1 MVAETHYARRNGI
14 HVAYQ
19 VSGSG
24 AFDVVLV
31 SLWFSHLEARWEV
44 PGFDHFLHRLG
55 SFSRLISFD
64 KYGIGLSD
72 PAPPG
77 SLPPLEDWM
86 DDVRAVMDA
95 AGSERAALFGAGDGG
110 MMAATFAATYPQRV
124 TALILANSTA
134 RMSSA
139 PDYPIGMTPERVEMI
154 TSVTEQTWGRPD
166 ILTLTNPSLADDE
179 VGREAYARFLRM
191 AASPS
196 TAEAVVKLLFEIDV
210 RHVLSAIQAPTLVIH
225 RKDNVVVSIDNARYL
240 AEHIT
245 NARFVEVPGADY
257 GLGIGDVD
265 AVIDEAEEFLTGARG
280 QVDVNRMLATVLFTD
295 IVSST
300 ERAAAVGDSRWKE
313 LLDAHHEIARRQIS
327 RYQGQL
333 VKSTG
338 DGILA
343 TFDGPARAILAAT
356 AIRDATHRLGIEIR
370 AGLHTGE
377 IQRHA
382 DDVLGLGVH
391 IAARVQA
398 AAEPGEVLA
407 SRTVK
412 DHVAGSC
419 VRFKDRGT
427 HRLEGVPEEWQLF
440 GVVAT

>member
-1 MVAETHYARRNGI
+1 MFAETHYARRDGI
-14 HVAYQ
+14 HIAYQ

-24 AFDVVLV
+24 TLDVVLI
-31 SLWFSHLEARWEV
+31 SLWFSHVEARWEV

-72 PAPPG
+72 PAPTG

-95 AGSERAALFGAGDGG
+95 AGSERAALFGAADGG
-110 MMAATFAATYPQRV
+110 MMAATFAATYPERV
-124 TALILANSTA
+124 SALILANSTA
-134 RMSSA
+134 RMSWA
-139 PDYPIGMTPERVEMI
+139 PDYPIGIPPERAEVI
-154 TSVTEQTWGRPD
+154 ASVTEETWGRPD
-166 ILTLTNPSLADDE
+166 LLTLTNPSLGEDQAA
-179 VGREAYARFLRM
+179 REAYARLMRM

-196 TAEAVVKLLFEIDV
+196 TADAVVRLLLEIDV
-210 RHVLSAIQAPTLVIH
+210 RHVLPAIQAPTLVIH
-225 RKDNVVVSIDNARYL
+225 RTDNVLLSLDHGRYL
-240 AEHIT
+240 AEHIP
-245 NARFVEVPGADY
+245 NAHLVEVPGADY

-265 AVIDEAEEFLTGARG
+265 SVLDEVEEFLTGVRG
-280 QVDVNRMLATVLFTD
+280 QVDVNRMLATVMFTD

-313 LLDAHHEIARRQIS
+313 LLEAHHEIARRQIS

-338 DGILA
+338 DGVLA

-377 IQRHA
+377 IQRHG

-398 AAEPGEVLA
+398 EAEPGEVLA

-412 DHVAGSC
+412 DLVAGSG
-419 VRFKDRGT
+419 VRFRDRGT
-427 HRLEGVPEEWQLF
+427 HHLEGVPEDWQLF
-440 GVVAT
+440 EVVAT

>member
-1 MVAETHYARRNGI
+1 
-14 HVAYQ
+14 
-19 VSGSG
+19 
-24 AFDVVLV
+24 
-31 SLWFSHLEARWEV
+31 
-44 PGFDHFLHRLG
+44 
-55 SFSRLISFD
+55 
-64 KYGIGLSD
+64 
-72 PAPPG
+72 
-77 SLPPLEDWM
+77 
-86 DDVRAVMDA
+86 
-95 AGSERAALFGAGDGG
+95 
-110 MMAATFAATYPQRV
+110 
-124 TALILANSTA
+124 
-134 RMSSA
+134 
-139 PDYPIGMTPERVEMI
+139 MTPERVEMI

-412 DHVAGSC
+412 DLVAGSG

-440 GVVAT
+440 GVIAT

>member
-1 MVAETHYARRNGI
+1 MVPEIRYARRDGI

-19 VSGSG
+19 ISGSG
-24 AFDVVLV
+24 SVDLVLV

-44 PGFDHFLHRLG
+44 PGFDHLLHRLG

-72 PAPPG
+72 PAPAG
-77 SLPPLEDWM
+77 ALPPLDDWM

-95 AGSERAALFGAGDGG
+95 AGSERATLFGAGDGG

-124 TALILANSTA
+124 NALVLANSTA
-134 RMSSA
+134 RMSWA
-139 PDYPIGMTPERVEMI
+139 PDYPIGVPPERVEMI
-154 TSVTEQTWGRPD
+154 TAVTEQTWGRPD

-179 VGREAYARFLRM
+179 VGREAFARLLRM

-196 TAEAVVKLLFEIDV
+196 TAAAVVRLLFEIDV
-210 RHVLSAIQAPTLVIH
+210 RHVLPAVQVPTLVIH
-225 RKDNVVVSIDNARYL
+225 RRDNVLLSVENGRYL
-240 AEHIT
+240 AEHIP
-245 NARFVEVPGADY
+245 NARLVEVPGVDY
-257 GLGIGDVD
+257 GLGVGDVD
-265 AVIDEAEEFLTGARG
+265 AVIDEVEEFVTGARG
-280 QVDVNRMLATVLFTD
+280 HVDVNRMLATVLFTD
-295 IVSST
+295 IVAST
-300 ERAAAVGDSRWKE
+300 QRAATVGDSRWRE
-313 LLDAHHEIARRQIS
+313 LVDAHDDTARRQIS
-327 RYQGQL
+327 RYQGRL

-343 TFDGPARAILAAT
+343 TFDGPARAIQAAT

-377 IQRHA
+377 IQQHG

-398 AAEPGEVLA
+398 AAAPGEVLA

-412 DHVAGSC
+412 DLVAGSG
-419 VRFKDRGT
+419 VRFTDRGT
-427 HRLEGVPEEWQLF
+427 HRLKGVPEEWQLF
-440 GVVAT
+440 AVEI